1 MFFVVWVCQ
10 KEHEVFA
17 SDPWCNRLS
26 VKDQCPTAWV
36 SRLNMTRP
44 LEIPIIRIQAGEN
57 VALFFKKKPLAFKD
71 HEKNGLPGF
80 VV

>member
-26 VKDQCPTAWV
+26 VKDQCPN
-36 SRLNMTRP
+36 RLGQQAKHDPPLGNSNHSDTSGRKRRP
-44 LEIPIIRIQAGEN
+44 VLQKETPSLQR
-57 VALFFKKKPLAFKD
+57 P
-71 HEKNGLPGF
+71 
-80 VV
+80 